1 MALSPKEKRIFII
14 GIILTALVPVI
25 VFSITGLHET
35 MILPWSETEITV
47 IHQKG
52 LITSLCLM
60 DAVFTCTIC
69 TLIRE
74 TFRASET

>member
-1 MALSPKEKRIFII
+1 MALSSKEKRIFII
-14 GIILTALVPVI
+14 GTILTALVPII

-52 LITSLCLM
+52 LITSLCIM
-60 DAVFTCTIC
+60 DAVFTCMIC
-69 TLIRE
+69 ALIRE
-74 TFRASET
+74 TFRTSET